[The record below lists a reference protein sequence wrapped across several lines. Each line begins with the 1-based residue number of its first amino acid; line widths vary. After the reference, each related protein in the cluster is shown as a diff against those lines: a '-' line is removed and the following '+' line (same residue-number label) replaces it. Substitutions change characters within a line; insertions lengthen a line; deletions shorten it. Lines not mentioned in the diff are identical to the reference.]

1 MSDDHHIATYHTA
14 VQDTFTSIFL
24 RIEHLGRTAEMPD
37 AFVHSGRLH
46 HATVLGNIP
55 EQHGQATVLAV
66 SMFHIADAPRSTVS
80 VQRIVHLALR
90 THLVT
95 EDSARRTAVNTLR
108 LIVHLSGRNTIF
120 RNIFA

>member
-1 MSDDHHIATYHTA
+1 
-14 VQDTFTSIFL
+14 
-24 RIEHLGRTAEMPD
+24 MPD